1 MERHKDHHNH
11 YSTLEVDQGAQLP
24 EVNSHDLPQT
34 KLDNTLP
41 EAISKDVYPEVVQSK
56 KRSAIC
62 GIRKKFFWIAL
73 CAIITAVAIA
83 VGVGVGV
90 GVGVNSD
97 SSSASTSTSTEDAGN
112 EGGSANGGNSTGSV
126 ASFSQLAAENYTDK
140 QGVERSLVYYQDNAL
155 DIWKADLDTSTDN
168 WSLAKVNT
176 FDMDPKNG
184 TPIAA
189 VNWVNESVGESFVQ
203 G

>member
-1 MERHKDHHNH
+1 MERQNDHCNH
-11 YSTLEVDQGAQLP
+11 YSTLEVDQSTQLP

-56 KRSAIC
+56 KRSTIW
-62 GIRKKFFWIAL
+62 GIRKKLFWIAL

-97 SSSASTSTSTEDAGN
+97 SSSASTEDVGE

-189 VNWVNESVGESFVQ
+189 VNWVNESVSESFLQ